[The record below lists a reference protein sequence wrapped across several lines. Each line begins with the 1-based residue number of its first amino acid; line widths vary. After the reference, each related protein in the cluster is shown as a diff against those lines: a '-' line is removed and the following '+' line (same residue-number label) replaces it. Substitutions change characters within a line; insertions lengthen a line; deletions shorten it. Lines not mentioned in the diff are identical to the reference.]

1 MMRALILSSR
11 CTVEQRR
18 ALLELR
24 AFLEGC
30 GDTCEMLD
38 WLSFLSD
45 TVSEINAHSRKL
57 VRRHIQELLAG
68 AFQSNSRKEEE
79 PKEKGVRRLIEIS
92 VKELARFIR
101 EGDYELV
108 VCAEP
113 VAALLLRKASEEAP
127 FPALTVLAVAE
138 DAVRPKSGFDL
149 ILARD
154 ALSSDAAKRETREKL
169 EKFARE
175 KRQPV
180 VKTGAPTIQSS
191 LRHHILKMPEA
202 VYEASGIVVNGRRL
216 KSFVFSTDL
225 AIIRNCDA
233 DAVFAVYPFT
243 PQQAISEAIIKAA
256 YVPVFCGVGGGTT
269 KGVRTVGLAKDAE
282 AQGAMGLVLNAPI
295 SNPNLRA
302 VTSAVDIPD
311 SSYHTQDPG
320 AVSKRADHC
329 LGRQH
334 KREHPGNHSRRGQ
347 RGDLHAAQHKGDLP
361 RDHEQVSGIVM
372 KYKIDRKWKW
382 LWGCMLGAAWISLLI
397 LLLKNRGG
405 LSVEDILRCQPESK
419 GKVILVMLGL
429 FTLKSVDFLLHS
441 GVLYAADGVMFSLP
455 TAIAINLLGAA
466 VMVTP
471 PFFIGRTMGEPMLN
485 ELTEKHPKIRQI
497 AEIPEK
503 SELVVNILL
512 RTTGLPLLPV
522 ALYVG
527 AAKGRYAPY
536 LFGSLLGL
544 LPTLVA
550 YTVMGVGIG
559 DRSSP
564 VFWIAFGS
572 LGCVNAA
579 SIVLS
584 ACLLKKHKERGKD
597 S

>member
-1 MMRALILSSR
+1 
-11 CTVEQRR
+11 
-18 ALLELR
+18 
-24 AFLEGC
+24 
-30 GDTCEMLD
+30 
-38 WLSFLSD
+38 
-45 TVSEINAHSRKL
+45 
-57 VRRHIQELLAG
+57 
-68 AFQSNSRKEEE
+68 
-79 PKEKGVRRLIEIS
+79 
-92 VKELARFIR
+92 
-101 EGDYELV
+101 
-108 VCAEP
+108 
-113 VAALLLRKASEEAP
+113 
-127 FPALTVLAVAE
+127 
-138 DAVRPKSGFDL
+138 
-149 ILARD
+149 
-154 ALSSDAAKRETREKL
+154 
-169 EKFARE
+169 
-175 KRQPV
+175 
-180 VKTGAPTIQSS
+180 
-191 LRHHILKMPEA
+191 
-202 VYEASGIVVNGRRL
+202 
-216 KSFVFSTDL
+216 
-225 AIIRNCDA
+225 
-233 DAVFAVYPFT
+233 
-243 PQQAISEAIIKAA
+243 
-256 YVPVFCGVGGGTT
+256 
-269 KGVRTVGLAKDAE
+269 
-282 AQGAMGLVLNAPI
+282 
-295 SNPNLRA
+295 
-302 VTSAVDIPD
+302 
-311 SSYHTQDPG
+311 
-320 AVSKRADHC
+320 
-329 LGRQH
+329 
-334 KREHPGNHSRRGQ
+334 
-347 RGDLHAAQHKGDLP
+347 
-361 RDHEQVSGIVM
+361 M

-471 PFFIGRTMGEPMLN
+471 LFFIGRTMGGPMLN

-572 LGCVNAA
+572 LRCVNAA

>member
-1 MMRALILSSR
+1 
-11 CTVEQRR
+11 
-18 ALLELR
+18 
-24 AFLEGC
+24 
-30 GDTCEMLD
+30 
-38 WLSFLSD
+38 
-45 TVSEINAHSRKL
+45 
-57 VRRHIQELLAG
+57 
-68 AFQSNSRKEEE
+68 
-79 PKEKGVRRLIEIS
+79 
-92 VKELARFIR
+92 
-101 EGDYELV
+101 
-108 VCAEP
+108 
-113 VAALLLRKASEEAP
+113 
-127 FPALTVLAVAE
+127 
-138 DAVRPKSGFDL
+138 
-149 ILARD
+149 
-154 ALSSDAAKRETREKL
+154 
-169 EKFARE
+169 
-175 KRQPV
+175 
-180 VKTGAPTIQSS
+180 
-191 LRHHILKMPEA
+191 
-202 VYEASGIVVNGRRL
+202 
-216 KSFVFSTDL
+216 
-225 AIIRNCDA
+225 
-233 DAVFAVYPFT
+233 
-243 PQQAISEAIIKAA
+243 
-256 YVPVFCGVGGGTT
+256 
-269 KGVRTVGLAKDAE
+269 
-282 AQGAMGLVLNAPI
+282 
-295 SNPNLRA
+295 
-302 VTSAVDIPD
+302 
-311 SSYHTQDPG
+311 
-320 AVSKRADHC
+320 
-329 LGRQH
+329 
-334 KREHPGNHSRRGQ
+334 
-347 RGDLHAAQHKGDLP
+347 
-361 RDHEQVSGIVM
+361 M

-503 SELVVNILL
+503 TEFVVNILL
-512 RTTGLPLLPV
+512 RMTGLPLLPV

-584 ACLLKKHKERGKD
+584 GLSVFHRIGLRLGIGAVFPKMVFLFQSGAQMDQPRFLYRPISANLRLWALRPVSSGTAGQRYRA
-597 S
+597 

>member
-1 MMRALILSSR
+1 
-11 CTVEQRR
+11 
-18 ALLELR
+18 
-24 AFLEGC
+24 
-30 GDTCEMLD
+30 
-38 WLSFLSD
+38 
-45 TVSEINAHSRKL
+45 
-57 VRRHIQELLAG
+57 
-68 AFQSNSRKEEE
+68 
-79 PKEKGVRRLIEIS
+79 
-92 VKELARFIR
+92 
-101 EGDYELV
+101 
-108 VCAEP
+108 
-113 VAALLLRKASEEAP
+113 
-127 FPALTVLAVAE
+127 
-138 DAVRPKSGFDL
+138 
-149 ILARD
+149 
-154 ALSSDAAKRETREKL
+154 
-169 EKFARE
+169 
-175 KRQPV
+175 
-180 VKTGAPTIQSS
+180 
-191 LRHHILKMPEA
+191 
-202 VYEASGIVVNGRRL
+202 
-216 KSFVFSTDL
+216 
-225 AIIRNCDA
+225 
-233 DAVFAVYPFT
+233 
-243 PQQAISEAIIKAA
+243 
-256 YVPVFCGVGGGTT
+256 
-269 KGVRTVGLAKDAE
+269 
-282 AQGAMGLVLNAPI
+282 
-295 SNPNLRA
+295 
-302 VTSAVDIPD
+302 
-311 SSYHTQDPG
+311 
-320 AVSKRADHC
+320 
-329 LGRQH
+329 
-334 KREHPGNHSRRGQ
+334 
-347 RGDLHAAQHKGDLP
+347 
-361 RDHEQVSGIVM
+361 M

-564 VFWIAFGS
+564 VFWIACFDRA
-572 LGCVNAA
+572 LRLPA
-579 SIVLS
+579 
-584 ACLLKKHKERGKD
+584 
-597 S
+597 